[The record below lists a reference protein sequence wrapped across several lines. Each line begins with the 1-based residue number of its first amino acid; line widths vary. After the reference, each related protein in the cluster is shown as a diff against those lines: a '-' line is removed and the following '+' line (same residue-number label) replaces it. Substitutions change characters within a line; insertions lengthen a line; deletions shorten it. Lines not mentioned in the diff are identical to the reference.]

1 MGTDSR
7 MSDKKKTIHPG
18 DRVTWSS
25 SEGTIRGTVE
35 KKLTKATTIKGH
47 HVAATPDRWLRTD
60 DSREAG
66 QREDGDRES
75 TGHAS
80 GRHIVKMLQKKKS
93 ELTGAD
99 IAHMHKTVAFIK
111 RHMAQRPAG
120 DISQTRWA
128 HSLKNWGH
136 DPTKDD

>member
-1 MGTDSR
+1 VAQVEVIRDADERAIAEFDVLVNMG
-7 MSDKKKTIHPG
+7 
-18 DRVTWSS
+18 
-25 SEGTIRGTVE
+25 
-35 KKLTKATTIKGH
+35 
-47 HVAATPDRWLRTD
+47 AATLDRWLHTD
-60 DSREAG
+60 ESREAG
-66 QREDGDRES
+66 QRADGDRES